1 MNEPQPVRR
10 VARLFGSV
18 VQVIG
23 LKLLSARDY
32 RALFASVLRECPVR
46 DVNPILR
53 GGGGLGETSGTG
65 GATLRNHRSNIAD
78 ITPLLRIGLNST
90 ALLCDGTK
98 NTKCHWTCRDTKFS
112 VRLSFYA
119 TSPEN
124 EAVISPNTT
133 CLLNFNEMALC
144 QRTKTENCNVTCD
157 NFENNYC
164 LYISTT
170 FWGFVFLMSL
180 GTVGIVTSFNI
191 NNAICFEILGKGEQ
205 MKYGK
210 QRIWGEISYG
220 LVGFLVGYI
229 IDMWSQN
236 KIYKTYTPAFLL
248 AFIFISIDL
257 ICCKN
262 LKLPRISRATNICA
276 DIYAL
281 SKYKSIIIFFCF
293 AVIVGAIDGYIIFFL
308 LWYEEDLAIKTGY
321 MDKIK
326 LIEGLTVA
334 AEAFGCVI
342 FLPLS
347 GRILNKIGYGYT
359 FNLSLVFYVLR
370 LGLISIAPT
379 PWWIVLIEFLLL
391 GLSYTL
397 SYVTTIAFADVISSS
412 SVSVS
417 VQGIMSGLKEGFAT
431 GAIFP
436 FLSVYGKQLGISSLI
451 MGSIGAI
458 LPILFMIAKPIF
470 GFIMDYFQTQKKLI
484 FMTLLTVSSSCYILI
499 YFLPSSPGLIVLDQF
514 QNVSCAYLPFCDTDS
529 NFSTTLCE
537 GTRNITCHWIC
548 KDANLSVPLSFQY
561 AAGKEVIISP
571 NTSCLININDT
582 LLCQKEFKD
591 NYNCNV
597 ICDNFE
603 NNHCLYTSI
612 TFWGFVLLMSLGSI
626 GTSVSFT
633 LTSAIC
639 FEILGKGEEMKYG
652 RQHVWGDIG
661 LGLAGFLTGYT
672 IDVWSQG
679 KIYKTYTSAF
689 LLVFVFTCIDLICC
703 KKLKLPLVSRSSNIF
718 TDVYTLLKFKS
729 TIIFLFF
736 DIICGAFDGYML
748 SFMFWYEEDLAIK
761 TGYMDKIKLIEG
773 ITIATEAFS
782 CAIFMHL
789 SGKILEKLGYGY
801 TFTLFLVFYSLR
813 LGLISIAPT
822 PWWIIPIES
831 LTIGPSYIL
840 CHVTSVAYANVISS
854 SNVSVSIQGIISGM
868 KDGFGRSIGSLVGSI
883 LLKKFGGALTLQIF
897 SIFAAFCSLVYL
909 LFYLIYLKHEIPGKK
924 FTSTQNNIGWK
935 KPDDARKHCVVAE

>member
-1 MNEPQPVRR
+1 MKINYVLLPLKAHYFFFHAAMAAIFPFLPVYGKQLGISPLIMGSITAILPI
-10 VARLFGSV
+10 VYMITKPTIGFIMDYFQTQKKLIFMFILGVSYGSYILIYFLPPLPGPMISNHLFQNVSC
-18 VQVIG
+18 
-23 LKLLSARDY
+23 A
-32 RALFASVLRECPVR
+32 
-46 DVNPILR
+46 ILPFC
-53 GGGGLGETSGTG
+53 
-65 GATLRNHRSNIAD
+65 D
-78 ITPLLRIGLNST
+78 INLNST

-133 CLLNFNEMALC
+133 CLLNFNETALC

-164 LYISTT
+164 LYISPT

-229 IDMWSQN
+229 IDIWSQN

-257 ICCKN
+257 LCCKN

-347 GRILNKIGYGYT
+347 GRILNKFGYGYT

-417 VQGIMSGLKEGFAT
+417 VQGIMSGLKEGF
-431 GAIFP
+431 
-436 FLSVYGKQLGISSLI
+436 
-451 MGSIGAI
+451 
-458 LPILFMIAKPIF
+458 
-470 GFIMDYFQTQKKLI
+470 GFA
-484 FMTLLTVSSSCYILI
+484 V
-499 YFLPSSPGLIVLDQF
+499 G
-514 QNVSCAYLPFCDTDS
+514 N
-529 NFSTTLCE
+529 
-537 GTRNITCHWIC
+537 
-548 KDANLSVPLSFQY
+548 
-561 AAGKEVIISP
+561 
-571 NTSCLININDT
+571 
-582 LLCQKEFKD
+582 
-591 NYNCNV
+591 
-597 ICDNFE
+597 
-603 NNHCLYTSI
+603 
-612 TFWGFVLLMSLGSI
+612 
-626 GTSVSFT
+626 
-633 LTSAIC
+633 
-639 FEILGKGEEMKYG
+639 
-652 RQHVWGDIG
+652 
-661 LGLAGFLTGYT
+661 
-672 IDVWSQG
+672 
-679 KIYKTYTSAF
+679 
-689 LLVFVFTCIDLICC
+689 
-703 KKLKLPLVSRSSNIF
+703 
-718 TDVYTLLKFKS
+718 
-729 TIIFLFF
+729 
-736 DIICGAFDGYML
+736 
-748 SFMFWYEEDLAIK
+748 
-761 TGYMDKIKLIEG
+761 
-773 ITIATEAFS
+773 
-782 CAIFMHL
+782 
-789 SGKILEKLGYGY
+789 
-801 TFTLFLVFYSLR
+801 
-813 LGLISIAPT
+813 
-822 PWWIIPIES
+822 
-831 LTIGPSYIL
+831 
-840 CHVTSVAYANVISS
+840 
-854 SNVSVSIQGIISGM
+854 
-868 KDGFGRSIGSLVGSI
+868 LVGSM

-897 SIFAAFCSLVYL
+897 SIFAAFCALVYFVL
-909 LFYLIYLKHEIPGKK
+909 YITYLKHKLPGKN
-924 FTSTQNNIGWK
+924 SNDLI
-935 KPDDARKHCVVAE
+935 